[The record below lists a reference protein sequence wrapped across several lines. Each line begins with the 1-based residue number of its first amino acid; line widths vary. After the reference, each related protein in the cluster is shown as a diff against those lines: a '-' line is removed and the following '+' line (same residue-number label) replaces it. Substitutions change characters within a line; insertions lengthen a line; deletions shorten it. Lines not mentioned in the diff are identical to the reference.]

1 MQNRH
6 QNYFLS
12 VFEDERDVVY
22 RRPFKDF
29 SEAVAACSD
38 YYEPRTTGA
47 VLEFTV
53 QVIGKV
59 VRRAIAQLTRPED
72 VRPEHKNSPVSW
84 RAAKDSNAFSF
95 GHSYV
100 FLIETDLGI
109 EQTEQWKRED
119 ESEV

>member
-1 MQNRH
+1 MQDIP
-6 QNYFLS
+6 QKYFLS
-12 VFEDERDVVY
+12 VFEGERDIVH
-22 RRPFKDF
+22 RRPFEDF

-38 YYEPRTTGA
+38 YYEPRAAGA

-59 VRRAIAQLTRPED
+59 VRRATAQLTRPDD
-72 VRPEHKNSPVSW
+72 VRPEHANSPVSW
-84 RAAKDSNAFSF
+84 RAAKDSNAFNF

-100 FLIETDLGI
+100 FLIETELGM
-109 EQTEQWKRED
+109 EQAEQWKRDD